1 MKLICS
7 RAFAVF
13 SVLVLLL
20 GVQFLM
26 TGTTVRADVSPPS
39 AHLTV
44 NAGGTAT
51 ESKTV
56 TVPALPPKADV
67 EIAIDTTGSMGG
79 AISQAQAQ
87 ATQLVNTLHADIP
100 DTNFSV
106 VDFKDF
112 VDGPQ
117 EYVVRQP
124 NTNDASLVQNAINAM
139 TAGGGGDYP
148 EAQNLVLANATPDG
162 PPLWRTNTRKFVVL
176 ITDAPPHGSGNSFP
190 ACPDTGADPHGLDTG
205 TVVANLKA
213 AQRTLFAIAA
223 APAVLDC
230 YTQITAASY
239 TGSAAVSLGT
249 SIADQVESLIKAA
262 SSSVS
267 DVHLEVVTPNPD
279 ASWISFNP
287 VKAGPVST
295 PATLNFTVTISV
307 PTGASPGDHNF
318 DIVAL
323 ADGADVG
330 HQALTITVPVPN
342 RPPDCSKV
350 VASPN
355 SLWPPNH
362 KFQTVGLSGATDP
375 DGDPVTITVK
385 TVTQD
390 EALNGLGDGDQAPDA
405 QLVSGHSDQVM
416 LRAER
421 SGTGD
426 GRVYRISFEASDGMA
441 TCSGTVSVAVPHD
454 QAHPAV
460 DTASVVVNSFGP

>member
-1 MKLICS
+1 MKLRFS
-7 RAFAVF
+7 RSFAVF
-13 SVLVLLL
+13 SVLVLLTGIVL
-20 GVQFLM
+20 LM
-26 TGTTVRADVSPPS
+26 ARTAARASVSPPS

-51 ESKTV
+51 EKKTV
-56 TVPALPPKADV
+56 TVPALPRKADI

-79 AISQAQAQ
+79 AISEAQSQ
-87 ATQLVNTLHADIP
+87 ATQLVNMIHTDIP

-106 VDFKDF
+106 VDFKDA
-112 VDGPQ
+112 VDGSQ
-117 EYVVRQP
+117 EYVVRQS

-162 PPLWRTNTRKFVVL
+162 PPLWRPDTRTFVVL
-176 ITDAPPHGSGNSFP
+176 ITDAPPHGAGNTFP
-190 ACPDTGADPHGLDTG
+190 ACPDTGSDPHGLFTG

-223 APAVLDC
+223 ASDVLDC
-230 YTQITAASY
+230 YTQIAAASY
-239 TGSAAVSLGT
+239 SGSAAVNLGT

-262 SSSVS
+262 SASVN
-267 DVHLEVVTPNPD
+267 DVHLEVVAPNLD
-279 ASWISFNP
+279 ASWISFDP
-287 VKAGPVST
+287 VKVGPVTT
-295 PATLNFTVTISV
+295 PATLDFTVTISV
-307 PTGASPGDHNF
+307 PASASPGDHHF

-323 ADGADVG
+323 ADGGDIG
-330 HQALTITVPVPN
+330 HQALTITVPVTN
-342 RPPDCSKV
+342 QPPDCSKV
-350 VASPN
+350 VANPS

-362 KFQTVGLSGATDP
+362 KFQIVSLTGATDP

-385 TVTQD
+385 GVTQD

-405 QLVSGHSDQVM
+405 QLVSGHTNQMM

-426 GRVYRISFEASDGMA
+426 GRVYRISFEASDGTA

-454 QAHPAV
+454 LDHPAV
-460 DTASVVVNSFGP
+460 DTTSVVVNSFGP